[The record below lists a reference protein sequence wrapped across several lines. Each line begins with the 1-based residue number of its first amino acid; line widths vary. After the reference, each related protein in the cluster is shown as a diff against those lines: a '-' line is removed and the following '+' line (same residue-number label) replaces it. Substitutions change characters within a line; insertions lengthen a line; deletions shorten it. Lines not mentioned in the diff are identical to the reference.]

1 MKRKIN
7 LKQKIKR
14 NKKFISLFV
23 FIITFYIVFQTLNS
37 SNLKITNKKLI
48 NYILKEITYK
58 NKNISTIT
66 KEKIKNIYK
75 DPTKLLLTTK
85 SNLIKP
91 EKKVI
96 PVIKEQTKKDPLI
109 YIYNTHQQE
118 EYAPSNFIESTLSPT
133 VMISNYIV
141 ENNLENNNYETYIE
155 TDSIKEILN
164 KNNWKYSYSYKASRI
179 LLEKRKKEYPT
190 LKYFID
196 LHRDSLV
203 KERTTTTISN
213 KKYAKILFIV
223 GLENKNYQ
231 KNLTFTENINKCL
244 NEKYPTLSKG
254 IYKKQG
260 PGVDGVYNQDFS
272 PYTILVEMGGYENKT
287 SEVMNSSIAFSNCFL
302 EVINNYENKPNN

>member
-14 NKKFISLFV
+14 NKKIISLFI
-23 FIITFYIVFQTLNS
+23 FIIAFYIIFQTLNS
-37 SNLKITNKKLI
+37 SNIKITNTKIL

-66 KEKIKNIYK
+66 KEKIKKIYK

-85 SNLIKP
+85 SNLIKK

-141 ENNLENNNYETYIE
+141 ENNLEKNNYETYIE

-272 PYTILVEMGGYENKT
+272 PYTILVEMGGYENTT

-302 EVINNYENKPNN
+302 EVINKNESKTNN